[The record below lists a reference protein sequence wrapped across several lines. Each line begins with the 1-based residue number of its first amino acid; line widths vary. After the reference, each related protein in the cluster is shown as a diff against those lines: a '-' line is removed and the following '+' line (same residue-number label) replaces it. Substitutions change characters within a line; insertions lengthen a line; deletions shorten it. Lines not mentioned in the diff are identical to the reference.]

1 MAIELGYFTMPVH
14 PPERD
19 YVQTLK
25 EDREAILLA
34 DRLGFTEAYVGEHVT
49 DVAESITDCTVFLA
63 SLAHVTKQ
71 IKLGTGTVNLPNGHP
86 AAIATKVAMLD
97 NILEGRFLFGISPG
111 GLPSDWEMFGNL
123 DADRREKFAESIDLI
138 LGIWEGDA
146 PYNLEGKHWTISTER
161 TQIPEIGQGRMVKP
175 YQKPHPPIVVTVVE
189 PFSASAA
196 NAAARGW
203 DVISANFLLPQWVK
217 SHWEKVVEGCEAAG
231 RTPDPA
237 RWRVAKTV
245 FVADDERTARE
256 YGFGP
261 GQPVP
266 LLLPAARLQA
276 RSRRPRQPL
285 QAGSGSPGLG
295 RHDGLHRRPARRRRH
310 GRPGRRRAA
319 GLPRDDRRL
328 RDAPLLRHR
337 LGRPATR
344 AALDGAHGRGSHAPG
359 QPRDRAG
366 SRGGPGGRL
375 TAFPRS
381 ATLAEV

>member
-25 EDREAILLA
+25 EDRDAILLA

-49 DVAESITDCTVFLA
+49 DVAESVTDCTVFLA
-63 SLAHVTKQ
+63 SLAHVTKR

-123 DADRREKFAESIDLI
+123 DADRREKFAECIDLI

-189 PFSASAA
+189 PFSASAV

-217 SHWEKVVEGCEAAG
+217 SHWDKVIEGCEAAG

-261 GQPVP
+261 D
-266 LLLPAARLQA
+266 
-276 RSRRPRQPL
+276 
-285 QAGSGSPGLG
+285 SPYRFYYQQLG
-295 RHDGLHRRPARRRRH
+295 YKLV
-310 GRPGRRRAA
+310 
-319 GLPRDDRRL
+319 
-328 RDAPLLRHR
+328 
-337 LGRPATR
+337 
-344 AALDGAHGRGSHAPG
+344 
-359 QPRDRAG
+359 RAG
-366 SRGGPGGRL
+366 RANLFKADPDLPDSAVTTDSIVDQLVVAGTVDQVVDELLAFHETIGDFGTLLYCGIDWADPRL
-375 TAFPRS
+375 AQRSMELMADEVMPRVNR
-381 ATLAEV
+381 AIAPAPEAVRADV

>member
-123 DADRREKFAESIDLI
+123 DADRREKFAECIDLI

-146 PYNLEGKHWTISTER
+146 PYNLEREALDDLDRADADPRDRSG
-161 TQIPEIGQGRMVKP
+161 PDGQ
-175 YQKPHPPIVVTVVE
+175 
-189 PFSASAA
+189 A
-196 NAAARGW
+196 
-203 DVISANFLLPQWVK
+203 LP
-217 SHWEKVVEGCEAAG
+217 EAAPADRRHG
-231 RTPDPA
+231 RRALLGERGERRRPRLGRHLRQLPPA
-237 RWRVAKTV
+237 AVGQVPLGEGRRGMRGGRSHARPGEMARRQDRLRRRRRAHRARV
-245 FVADDERTARE
+245 RLRAR
-256 YGFGP
+256 
-261 GQPVP
+261 QPVP
-266 LLLPAARLQA
+266 LLLRAARLQA

-285 QAGSGSPGLG
+285 QGRSRDLPDSAVTTDYIVDQLVVAGTAG
-295 RHDGLHRRPARRRRH
+295 
-310 GRPGRRRAA
+310 PGRRRAA
-319 GLPRDDRRL
+319 RPSATTIGDFGTLLYCGIDWVDPRLARRSMEL
-328 RDAPLLRHR
+328 MADEVMPRVNRAIAPL
-337 LGRPATR
+337 AEAAR
-344 AALDGAHGRGSHAPG
+344 ADG
-359 QPRDRAG
+359 
-366 SRGGPGGRL
+366 
-375 TAFPRS
+375 
-381 ATLAEV
+381 